1 MFSLARASTLGMVVL
16 SAAASLTIA
25 AQPSA
30 SMPPSGPVSVVN
42 TASEADAT
50 TLYNSAQLQFAAH
63 DAIGG
68 LADLERV
75 LAITPNDAQAL
86 ALQAIWAEQANDA
99 VTRDAALGRLASIDP
114 AAAQAARDVIN
125 GVDAAARIVPSTS
138 PAVVEASPI
147 AIVILGHGLRDD
159 GTMAPELVKRLAA
172 GLAQSYASPG
182 APIYVTGGAPKRG
195 ITEAAAMKQWL
206 LDHGVPASRITTE
219 DRSTS
224 TVANA
229 QNTTRLL
236 QQEGIEDVVLVTSPS
251 HVRRAAANFAA
262 TGTHV
267 AGTTTTDTEL
277 AAFLA
282 PYTKAQQAGI
292 RLEAT
297 RAAGIPKSKQA
308 PPPPVTGTGSDGFPD
323 ADLLTT
329 LTRSSGSLEPVQ

>member
-1 MFSLARASTLGMVVL
+1 MISLARASTLSLVLL
-16 SAAASLTIA
+16 SATASLTIA
-25 AQPSA
+25 AQPGA
-30 SMPPSGPVSVVN
+30 PIEAAGPVRVIN
-42 TASEADAT
+42 AATEADAAT
-50 TLYNSAQLQFAAH
+50 FYNSAQARFAAH
-63 DAIGG
+63 DAITG
-68 LADLERV
+68 LAALERV
-75 LAITPNDAQAL
+75 LAITPNDAEAL

-99 VTRDAALGRLASIDP
+99 VTRDAALGRLADIDP
-114 AAAQAARDVIN
+114 PFAQTARDVIN

-138 PAVVEASPI
+138 PAVVEASPV

-159 GTMAPELVKRLAA
+159 GTMAPELIKRLTA
-172 GLAQSYASPG
+172 GLAQAYANPG

-195 ITEAAAMKQWL
+195 IIEAAAMQQWL

-236 QQEGIEDVVLVTSPS
+236 QQAGIEDVVLVTSPS

-262 TGTHV
+262 TGTLV

-308 PPPPVTGTGSDGFPD
+308 PPPPATHTGSGDSPA

-329 LTRSSGSLEPVQ
+329 LTGASGSLEPVQ